1 MLNLPAGLG
10 NDNANI
16 IFYIRNR
23 PPLDTYQ
30 NLNSV
35 KPLIPGE
42 ISHIC
47 QETGNHWRKIFNV
60 YAKLLFELS
69 ANKFS
74 SWQQLRDEQLLQAQ
88 SQHCLLFSAP
98 NLTSSLTPSFTT
110 NTAPY
115 QHKTS
120 NSQTAH
126 TSDFT
131 TAMPEEKLHIV
142 LGKGYAQELNLCSES
157 TWLSDDFA
165 INSEIGL
172 IICPYFDYRQLSNV
186 KITQLAGL
194 IKQLLPS
201 EI

>member
-1 MLNLPAGLG
+1 MLNLPVGLG

-23 PPLDTYQ
+23 PPLKTYQ

-42 ISHIC
+42 VSRIC
-47 QETGNHWRKIFNV
+47 QETGNHWRKVFNV

-69 ANKFS
+69 ADKFS
-74 SWQQLRDEQLLQAQ
+74 SWQQLRDDQLLQAH

-98 NLTSSLTPSFTT
+98 KLIPSLSTDKAFCQPT
-110 NTAPY
+110 N
-115 QHKTS
+115 S
-120 NSQTAH
+120 NSQATRLTKVTKDSA
-126 TSDFT
+126 DT
-131 TAMPEEKLHIV
+131 TLHIV
-142 LGKGYAQELNLCSES
+142 LGKGYAQELSLTNES

-165 INSEIGL
+165 MNTELGL

-186 KITQLAGL
+186 KIIQLAGL

-201 EI
+201 ETSAT

>member
-10 NDNANI
+10 NDNAKI

-23 PPLDTYQ
+23 PPLATYQ

-98 NLTSSLTPSFTT
+98 NLTPNLTPSCTT

-115 QHKTS
+115 RHKTS
-120 NSQTAH
+120 NPQTAH
-126 TSDFT
+126 TADFT

-142 LGKGYAQELNLCSES
+142 LGKGYAQELNLCRES

-165 INSEIGL
+165 INPEIGL

>member
-1 MLNLPAGLG
+1 MLNLQAGLG

-23 PPLDTYQ
+23 PPLETYQ

-35 KPLIPGE
+35 KPLSPGE

-74 SWQQLRDEQLLQAQ
+74 SWQQLRDEQLLQVQ

-98 NLTSSLTPSFTT
+98 SFTT
-110 NTAPY
+110 NTTPC
-115 QHKTS
+115 QPETS
-120 NSQTAH
+120 NLQTAH
-126 TSDFT
+126 VADFT
-131 TAMPEEKLHIV
+131 MAKPKKKLHIV
-142 LGKGYAQELNLCSES
+142 LGKGYAQELNLCNQS

-165 INSEIGL
+165 INPELGL

-186 KITQLAGL
+186 KIIQLAGL

-201 EI
+201 ET

>member
-1 MLNLPAGLG
+1 MLNLPVGLG

-23 PPLDTYQ
+23 PPLKTYQ

-42 ISHIC
+42 VSHIC
-47 QETGNHWRKIFNV
+47 QETGNHWRKVFNV

-69 ANKFS
+69 ADKFS
-74 SWQQLRDEQLLQAQ
+74 SWQQLRDDQLLQAH

-98 NLTSSLTPSFTT
+98 NLIPSLSTDKAFCQPT
-110 NTAPY
+110 N
-115 QHKTS
+115 S
-120 NSQTAH
+120 NSQATRLTKVTKDKA
-126 TSDFT
+126 DT
-131 TAMPEEKLHIV
+131 TLHIV
-142 LGKGYAQELNLCSES
+142 LGKGYAQELSLANES

-165 INSEIGL
+165 MNTELGL

-186 KITQLAGL
+186 KIIQLAGL

-201 EI
+201 ETSAT